1 MRLIDA
7 DAVLERVKPYSESDV
22 EWVCTGE
29 TVKRLIRDAID
40 NAPTIDAVE
49 VVRCK
54 DCKHHR
60 EINEREREYLRPDV
74 LICTNAE
81 FIDDGWNPVWP
92 DDFCSYGERSI
103 E

>member
-7 DAVLERVKPYSESDV
+7 DALLEKLERTPRYF
-22 EWVCTGE
+22 
-29 TVKRLIRDAID
+29 TVKFDIEEAL
-40 NAPTIDAVE
+40 TIDAVP

-60 EINEREREYLRPDV
+60 ELNEKEREYLYPDV
-74 LICTNAE
+74 LICPNAE
-81 FIDDGWNPVWP
+81 FIDDGWNPIWP
-92 DDFCSYGERSI
+92 DNFCCYGERK